1 MYAVAPTVPDD
12 VHGVRRHVT
21 LQSRRITN
29 VTPGNLEKSVN
40 DFLQGKW
47 PEYSQK
53 FIYATSSSA
62 RSTNLVDKVEELA
75 KELDQQSIA
84 FEVWDQE
91 RISEMLKGHPKLVHD
106 FFGGPWVGAFCG
118 EKAANQMVNRLDA
131 SDIAKLRKE
140 LARIYAKT
148 FGLAD
153 PGFAGFSLNDIRRVD
168 LLERFVTPDLV
179 SAAYQTA
186 TYPYSVAVETVA
198 GSPPPASI
206 SRLGTNEEWNEWLPN
221 ERSWSVPS
229 PYGAAPSPQPSA
241 AVERRPADQWLGTE
255 QFQVIIGD
263 PGAGK
268 SALLRYLVLDLLRD
282 EPQWKTVAEHW
293 GEYLPVWLPFHFLA
307 QRVVGQTGEPAS
319 VGPAI
324 RAWLEQNE
332 SAQIWPLVE
341 KALEDHRLLLVVDGL
356 DEWTSNDAGHYAA
369 KAVERFAS
377 IRGIP
382 VVASTRPYGL
392 SRLTLDAGWVY
403 SRIAPFTY
411 DQQLFLA
418 SHYFRAA
425 DDSVDSTGSAEIID
439 RTVDEFLNQ
448 VHRVPELS
456 AFSGTPLF
464 LILLVMLRL
473 SSSSSLPPQRFDVYE
488 RALRLL
494 VEDLP
499 LRRRNAADV
508 TTTPQGLPQQDL
520 QVVLGRVS
528 YVNQLC
534 GNVSVLEE
542 GALRENFIDALQD
555 PSHLSMSRE
564 NAVTTANQL
573 LDVAEGELGL
583 LVRIG
588 PKQLGFIHR
597 VMQEQL
603 AADYIASRLEF
614 SDVQDLFKKFVGVPS
629 WKEVLLNTFRKTS
642 RSSERSALLT
652 TVKDHIGETPAGLR
666 TREFLAEITFG
677 TYGLPRDD
685 VEANALDIAN
695 VIETHAYGPH
705 RARLLDAVLDG
716 VSGTLTENI
725 VREWLERWTLL
736 VREPSR
742 QLVAQIARI
751 PPDTGLSEE
760 ISRMLVFA
768 IRNADKND
776 AFDNASTIVV
786 RCSTIG
792 TDEER
797 GYLRAALLNV
807 LADPPSGLGQ
817 AAALASLALGWRNDP
832 KVAAILDE
840 ARVHPDE
847 QVRLVAV
854 CDSLNVL
861 ADVFPDIGDLSR
873 PATQALTA
881 AEREW
886 LLEHLWTQETPE
898 IHFGMLVAAISAA
911 VRDDQ
916 SVLTDLLELLSSVDV
931 PYWGSE
937 LTRTV
942 MLTAFANEQSVAD
955 WVCDQ
960 IGGDGRLYGLKH
972 RITIG
977 DIDPLPMAY
986 QKGSPHNLRVAEAIE
1001 HFLST
1006 NDTEFMERAL
1016 FALAAVDQ
1024 GPLMRD
1030 ALVKDLANSS
1040 FPHWA
1045 AAALVEHF
1053 PGDADALDQLR
1064 SIIIGDPERASMVA
1078 NAASS
1083 VLTSENLIP
1092 RLMEIL
1098 RSLAASPTSSGRRY
1112 DIVVSAL
1119 IRTVRQSWPSDQWRK
1134 EDAMREAI
1142 ELVPNTLLW
1151 IYGNPRLEL
1160 AAELYPAEGSLKVL
1174 NEIAESGD
1182 RPIEVFLRVFGDD
1195 PKNLEPFLAEASKV
1209 LCSLPAHLRS
1219 HICRTLAERGSE
1231 PNLVAELTA
1240 RWADEKAGPN
1250 KSIASLA
1257 YHQALVKIELN
1268 KPDNEEGVRNLA
1280 LAHLE
1285 DQASVRG
1292 LDGEHCRRAAWVGMS
1307 VLEDWSPLLKSLDTI
1322 DKSASLSV
1330 WLDNNFNG
1338 PDRILLQQIAT
1349 SWEQLRSTFGDQLL
1363 ALLSGPLKRD
1373 SSDSVWNSLALV
1385 AAESP
1390 ALERELEMEL
1400 AANTKLR
1407 MGGGIFLWT
1416 VRRRTG
1422 RPEVVSDALIAFLRD
1437 GRYID
1442 DGAVIN
1448 LLAQPERIG
1457 LQPEL
1462 LQDALEQAAQGGI
1475 EGVALELLAMI
1486 FPDHPMV
1493 HEAWQFY
1500 SELRESSGNRLTHR
1514 VNPGAYL
1521 ALAYAVTASD
1531 AIVSQIQLHHDRLC
1545 KIGNSYIDRMFARYV
1560 SHRLRRDPTATA
1572 EVRKAILN
1580 PDTPDSQAAVFVSLL
1595 RNAVGLDD
1603 ELLAEIERR
1612 ISHQT
1617 DRKLAVA
1624 VRDPHAG
1631 VSLPVRTIFVDA
1643 AEGARHERSD

>member
-1 MYAVAPTVPDD
+1 MYAVAPTMAGD
-12 VHGVRRHVT
+12 VHGIRRHVT

-40 DFLQGKW
+40 DFLLGKW
-47 PEYSQK
+47 REYSQK
-53 FIYATSSSA
+53 FIYATSSSTMSA
-62 RSTNLVDKVEELA
+62 NILDKVEELA

-91 RISEMLKGHPKLVHD
+91 RISEMLKGCPELVHD
-106 FFGGPWVGAFCG
+106 FFGRPWVAAFCG
-118 EKAANQMVNRLDA
+118 EEAVKQMVNRLDA
-131 SDIAKLRKE
+131 SDIAKLREE

-153 PGFAGFSLNDIRRVD
+153 PGFAGFKLNDIRRVD

-186 TYPYSVAVETVA
+186 TYPYSVAIETVA
-198 GSPPPASI
+198 DGPAHASI
-206 SRLGTNEEWNEWLPN
+206 SRLGPNEEWTERLPD
-221 ERSWSVPS
+221 ERNWSVAS
-229 PYGAAPSPQPSA
+229 PYRAALSSPASV

-324 RAWLEQNE
+324 KAWLEQNE

-341 KALEDHRLLLVVDGL
+341 KALADHRLLLVVDGL

-411 DQQLFLA
+411 DQQLILA

-425 DDSVDSTGSAEIID
+425 DGFVDSIGSAEIID

-508 TTTPQGLPQQDL
+508 TTTPQGLAQQDL

-528 YVNQLC
+528 YMNQLC
-534 GNVSVLEE
+534 GNVSMLEE
-542 GALRENFIDALQD
+542 DALRENFIDALQD
-555 PSHLSMSRE
+555 PSHLSMNRE
-564 NAVTTANQL
+564 TAVNTANQL

-614 SDVQDLFKKFVGVPS
+614 SDVQDLFEKFVGVPA
-629 WKEVLLNTFRKTS
+629 WAEVLLSTFRKTS
-642 RSSERSALLT
+642 RSSERSTLLA
-652 TVKDHIGETPAGLR
+652 KIRDRIGDTPAGLR
-666 TREFLAEITFG
+666 ARELLAEITFG
-677 TYGLPRDD
+677 AYGLPRDD
-685 VEANALDIAN
+685 VEANALDIATA
-695 VIETHAYGPH
+695 IETHPYGPH

-716 VSGTLTENI
+716 MSGTLTENI
-725 VREWLERWTLL
+725 ARECLERWTLL
-736 VREPSR
+736 VQEPSR
-742 QLVAQIARI
+742 TLVAQIARI
-751 PPDTGLSEE
+751 PPDTGLSEKVC
-760 ISRMLVFA
+760 RLLVFA
-768 IRNADKND
+768 IRNADKYD

-797 GYLRAALLNV
+797 SYLRAALLNV
-807 LADPPSGLGQ
+807 LANPSSGLGQ
-817 AAALASLALGWRNDP
+817 AAALASLALGWRDDP
-832 KVAAILDE
+832 EVAAILEE
-840 ARVHPDE
+840 ARGHPDD

-873 PATQALTA
+873 PATQTLTA
-881 AEREW
+881 TEREW
-886 LLEHLWTQETPE
+886 LLEHLWIQETPE
-898 IHFGMLVAAISAA
+898 VHFGMLVAAISAA
-911 VRDDQ
+911 VMDDQ
-916 SVLTDLLELLSSVDV
+916 SVLADLLELLSSGDV
-931 PYWGSE
+931 PYSGSE

-942 MLTAFANEQSVAD
+942 MLTAFASNQSVAD

-960 IGGDGRLYGLKH
+960 IGGGGQYGRQGW
-972 RITIG
+972 IMIG
-977 DIDPLPMAY
+977 DIDPLPMVY
-986 QKGSPHNLRVAEAIE
+986 QKGSPHNLRVAESIE
-1001 HFLST
+1001 HFVST
-1006 NDTEFMERAL
+1006 NNTGFMDRAL
-1016 FALAAVDQ
+1016 FALASVDQ

-1030 ALVKDLANSS
+1030 ALVKNLANSS
-1040 FPHWA
+1040 VPHWA

-1064 SIIIGDPERASMVA
+1064 SIIMGDPERASMVV

-1083 VLTSENLIP
+1083 VLTPENLIP

-1098 RSLAASPTSSGRRY
+1098 RSLANSPASSGRRH
-1112 DIVVSAL
+1112 DIVASAL
-1119 IRTVRQSWPSDQWRK
+1119 IRAVRESGPSDQLGK
-1134 EDAMREAI
+1134 AYTIREAI
-1142 ELVPNTLLW
+1142 ELIPNILPW
-1151 IYGNPRLEL
+1151 FYGNPRLEL
-1160 AAELYPAEGSLKVL
+1160 AAELYPAKGSLEVL
-1174 NEIAESGD
+1174 NEIAQSDD
-1182 RPIEVFLRVFGDD
+1182 RTIEVFLRVFRDD
-1195 PKNLEPFLAEASKV
+1195 PKNLEPFLAEASKI
-1209 LCSLPAHLRS
+1209 LCSLPAHLRF
-1219 HICRTLAERGSE
+1219 HICRTLAERGTE
-1231 PNLVAELTA
+1231 PEFVTKLTA
-1240 RWADEKAGPN
+1240 RWAEEKAGPN
-1250 KSIASLA
+1250 KSVASLA

-1268 KPDNEEGVRNLA
+1268 MPDNEEVRNLA

-1285 DQASVRG
+1285 DQMSVRRI
-1292 LDGEHCRRAAWVGMS
+1292 DHEYCRRAAWVGMS
-1307 VLEDWSPLLKSLDTI
+1307 ILEDWSPLLKRLGTI
-1322 DKSASLSV
+1322 GNSAYLCV
-1330 WLDNNFNG
+1330 WLDDHFNG

-1349 SWEQLRSTFGDQLL
+1349 SWEQLRNTLGDQLL
-1363 ALLSGPLKRD
+1363 ALLSGPLERD
-1373 SSDSVWNSLALV
+1373 GFDSVWNSLALV

-1400 AANTKLR
+1400 AANPKLR
-1407 MGGGIFLWT
+1407 IEGGIFLWT
-1416 VRRRTG
+1416 IRGRTG
-1422 RPEVVSDALIAFLRD
+1422 RPEAVSDALIAFLHD
-1437 GRYID
+1437 SSYID

-1457 LQPEL
+1457 LQSEQ
-1462 LQDALEQAAQGGI
+1462 LQDVLEQAAQGGI
-1475 EGVALELLAMI
+1475 EGLALELLAII
-1486 FPDHPMV
+1486 FPSNPMV

-1514 VNPGAYL
+1514 VNTRAYL

-1531 AIVSQIQLHHDRLC
+1531 AIVSQIQLHHGRLC
-1545 KIGNSYIDRMFARYV
+1545 KIGNPYIDRMFARYV
-1560 SHRLRRDPTATA
+1560 SHRLRRDSTAAA